1 MQPFNQQP
9 EEENK
14 PRVVEDV
21 EDNSE
26 MEPPPLYEF
35 PAGMPPS
42 APESSVL
49 AGEERVQP
57 PSEEDIRRGLV
68 YPPPPSYYQN
78 MQIPLE
84 RPPLSQPR
92 VANGQTLYPQNNFVP
107 TPQFY
112 PAGTQMQGTQAPPFS
127 PPQFPG
133 TQPPVKKSRK
143 WLWII
148 LSTFAVV
155 FLVSLGL
162 CSWAFYNLFSTTF
175 QQVSGAMNVA
185 QSYYND
191 IQNQDYVDAY
201 QYLQVSNLTL
211 ADFVQQARTR
221 DTQNG
226 AVQSFSVEQP
236 TFTNNPT
243 TGPDLSQ
250 WRATV
255 DVTRAQ
261 TSYPVLLTVQKID
274 NSWKIT
280 YFDTI

>member
-1 MQPFNQQP
+1 MQSFNQQP

-14 PRVVEDV
+14 PRAVQDV

-26 MEPPPLYEF
+26 MESPPLYEF
-35 PAGMPPS
+35 PADVPQS
-42 APESSVL
+42 APESSEL
-49 AGEERVQP
+49 ADKEPVQP
-57 PSEEDIRRGLV
+57 PSDEDIRRGLV

-78 MQIPLE
+78 MQVPPE
-84 RPPLSQPR
+84 RPPLSQAR
-92 VANGQTLYPQNNFVP
+92 VANGQPLYSQNNFASA
-107 TPQFY
+107 PQLY
-112 PAGTQMQGTQAPPFS
+112 PGSMQMPGTQAPPFS
-127 PPQFPG
+127 PPSFPG
-133 TQPPVKKSRK
+133 AQPPVKKSRK

-148 LSTFAVV
+148 LSIFGVA
-155 FLVSLGL
+155 FLVSCGL
-162 CSWAFYNLFSTTF
+162 CSWAFYNLFNTTF

-201 QYLQVSNLTL
+201 KYLQVSNLTL
-211 ADFVQQARTR
+211 NDFVQQAQAS
-221 DTQNG
+221 DIKNG
-226 AVQSFSVEQP
+226 AVQSFTVEQP
-236 TFTNNPT
+236 SFTNNPN
-243 TGPDLSQ
+243 TGPDLSR

-274 NSWKIT
+274 NAWKIT